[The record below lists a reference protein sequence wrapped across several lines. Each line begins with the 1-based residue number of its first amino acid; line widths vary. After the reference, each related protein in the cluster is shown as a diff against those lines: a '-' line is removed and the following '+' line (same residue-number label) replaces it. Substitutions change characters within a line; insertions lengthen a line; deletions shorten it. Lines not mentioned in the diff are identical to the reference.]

1 MSVASPIVSTR
12 TGQTHDARTHDD
24 STRHAHAHR
33 HTARVRGLPG
43 SVIRRE
49 DLTLSVECRRGDGC
63 SGYLGDARPDL
74 TGVRPE
80 GDNHRTRT
88 LTHPSMM
95 CIMMACCDSGTPVCG
110 CSCMFATVY
119 RWAAGSQLQQRLLC
133 S

>member
-33 HTARVRGLPG
+33 HTARVRGLLG

-63 SGYLGDARPDL
+63 SGISAMHVQISLVFDL
-74 TGVRPE
+74 RGT
-80 GDNHRTRT
+80 T

-95 CIMMACCDSGTPVCG
+95 CIMMACCDSGTPACG

>member
-24 STRHAHAHR
+24 STRHAYAHR
-33 HTARVRGLPG
+33 YTARVRGLPG

-80 GDNHRTRT
+80 GGQSSNENPHTPIDDVNHDGV
-88 LTHPSMM
+88 L
-95 CIMMACCDSGTPVCG
+95 
-110 CSCMFATVY
+110 
-119 RWAAGSQLQQRLLC
+119 
-133 S
+133 

>member
-63 SGYLGDARPDL
+63 SGISAMHGPAL

-95 CIMMACCDSGTPVCG
+95 CIMMECCDSSTPACG

-119 RWAAGSQLQQRLLC
+119 TWAAGSQLQQRLLC

>member
-1 MSVASPIVSTR
+1 MAAVGISAMHGP
-12 TGQTHDARTHDD
+12 A
-24 STRHAHAHR
+24 
-33 HTARVRGLPG
+33 
-43 SVIRRE
+43 
-49 DLTLSVECRRGDGC
+49 
-63 SGYLGDARPDL
+63 L

-95 CIMMACCDSGTPVCG
+95 CIMMACCDSGTPACG